1 MTLSDLV
8 ELFDNHTFE
17 YDQHVF
23 YRMVPDYRHTLLRV
37 EYTGDKDSLTQ
48 LDDSGYVL
56 LEGMVLNVRDVSKS
70 RFRVV
75 APSGND
81 PSVPECGDVNLYQL
95 YNLFAKLNE
104 DDNSERDF
112 VWLFDELHDACSD
125 FSIAFKEDDGQ
136 FTKVYPEGINSYE
149 TPQGYVLVFETELL
163 EDEDF

>member
-1 MTLSDLV
+1 MALSDLKK
-8 ELFDNHTFE
+8 LFDNHTFE

-23 YRMVPDYRHTLLRV
+23 YRVYPDYRHTLLRV
-37 EYTGDKDSLTQ
+37 EYTGDKDSLTP

-81 PSVPECGDVNLYQL
+81 PSVPECGDVSIVK
-95 YNLFAKLNE
+95 LFELFWSNNTQDNFE
-104 DDNSERDF
+104 DF
-112 VWLFDELHDACSD
+112 FGLLHGICSD

-136 FTKVYPEGINSYE
+136 FTKIYPEGINSYE
-149 TPQGYVLVFETELL
+149 TPQGCVLVFKTELL
-163 EDEDF
+163 EDEEF